1 MTVGDLIC
9 VVKDRWL
16 LWFSWDF
23 LISNSRLFISYAYF
37 LAWRMKS
44 LFIGF
49 KLEIWRPLEL
59 CFSFPCASEGKE
71 FAWISKDRGA
81 IPGLRRSPQRRD
93 WLPTPVFLTGE
104 SHGQRSLAGYSSWDY
119 KSQTWL
125 RAIFGG
131 FQIRGFPGGS
141 MLKNLP
147 QCRRCK
153 FDPWVRK
160 SPWRRKW
167 QPTPVFLP
175 GESHGQRNLAGYG
188 PWGRKELDTT

>member
-104 SHGQRSLAGYSSWDY
+104 SHGQGSLVGYS
-119 KSQTWL
+119 
-125 RAIFGG
+125 
-131 FQIRGFPGGS
+131 
-141 MLKNLP
+141 
-147 QCRRCK
+147 
-153 FDPWVRK
+153 
-160 SPWRRKW
+160 
-167 QPTPVFLP
+167 
-175 GESHGQRNLAGYG
+175 
-188 PWGRKELDTT
+188 PWGCKELDMTDQLFSSLFLSWKSLLLLQAVREAEVFK

>member
-1 MTVGDLIC
+1 MGDLIC

-71 FAWISKDRGA
+71 LAWISKDPGS

-93 WLPTPVFLTGE
+93 WLPTPVFLSGE
-104 SHGQRSLAGYSSWDY
+104 SHGQGSLVGYS
-119 KSQTWL
+119 
-125 RAIFGG
+125 
-131 FQIRGFPGGS
+131 
-141 MLKNLP
+141 
-147 QCRRCK
+147 
-153 FDPWVRK
+153 
-160 SPWRRKW
+160 
-167 QPTPVFLP
+167 
-175 GESHGQRNLAGYG
+175 
-188 PWGRKELDTT
+188 PWGCKELDMTNRLFSSLFLSWKSLLLLQTLREAEVLK

>member
-71 FAWISKDRGA
+71 FAWISKDPGA
-81 IPGLRRSPQRRD
+81 IPGLRRSPPEKGLTTHSSILD
-93 WLPTPVFLTGE
+93 WRIPCTGE
-104 SHGQRSLAGYSSWDY
+104 LGGLQSMGLQRVGHDWPFSSLFLSW
-119 KSQTWL
+119 KSLLLLQ
-125 RAIFGG
+125 A
-131 FQIRGFPGGS
+131 
-141 MLKNLP
+141 
-147 QCRRCK
+147 
-153 FDPWVRK
+153 VREAE
-160 SPWRRKW
+160 
-167 QPTPVFLP
+167 VF
-175 GESHGQRNLAGYG
+175 
-188 PWGRKELDTT
+188 K